1 MGNLSRAME
10 SIETNQVEVLKIR
23 ILKKIMS
30 EIIIWAA
37 LRISQQKKHPNKHT
51 EEKIQELYKSNN
63 SCEI

>member
-30 EIIIWAA
+30 EIII
-37 LRISQQKKHPNKHT
+37 
-51 EEKIQELYKSNN
+51 
-63 SCEI
+63 